1 MFAVKDSGHDLS
13 VLSYSSRE
21 ESSDRLSLE
30 STLQQLNLYNFE
42 IEVKELSIVVAKA
55 FEANPLL
62 PGVILIDRGKF
73 FGMIS
78 RRKFLECLSRP
89 YGVELFLKRPIES
102 LYRFARTDDLILP
115 ANTLIVLAA
124 RQSLNRPPALLDE
137 PIIVEIESSNHR
149 ILDVHQLLVASAKIQ
164 EITTHLLKKQTQ
176 AQMIQTEKMASLGRM
191 VAGVAHEIRNP
202 VNCLGGNV
210 NFLANY
216 FQDLMLLISAY
227 EEDNK
232 ENNERS
238 PRINEIKEEIEYDFL
253 KQDIQKILQTMN
265 IAADRLTKIV
275 GSLRNFSHIDENNRK
290 PADIHEC
297 IEGSLLILHNSLK
310 NSIKLIINY
319 GDLPLINCYSGQLS
333 QVFINLISNAIDAL
347 LDKEEEKQQ
356 LTVDRTWQPQ
366 IEITTRVIKIEN
378 HSWAAIRINDNG
390 PGIPLEIQG
399 KIFDMFFTTKD
410 VGKGTGIGLAI
421 SYQIITEKHGGKL
434 NLYSQPGKGTEFEIV
449 LPID

>member
-1 MFAVKDSGHDLS
+1 MFAVKDCGHDLS

-21 ESSDRLSLE
+21 ESSDHLSLE

-42 IEVKELSIVVAKA
+42 IDIKELSITVAKA
-55 FEANPLL
+55 FESNPLL

-89 YGVELFLKRPIES
+89 YGIELFLKRPIES
-102 LYRFARTDDLILP
+102 LYRFTRTDDLILP

-124 RQSLNRPPALLDE
+124 RQSLNRLPDLLDE
-137 PIIVEIESSNHR
+137 PIIVEIESSSHR

-191 VAGVAHEIRNP
+191 VAGIAHEIRNP

-216 FQDLMLLISAY
+216 FQDLMLLIATF
-227 EEDNK
+227 EE

-238 PRINEIKEEIEYDFL
+238 PKITEVKEDIEYDFL
-253 KQDIQKILQTMN
+253 KQDIEKILKTMY

-297 IEGSLLILHNSLK
+297 IESSLLILHNSLK
-310 NSIKLIINY
+310 NSIKLIRNY

-347 LDKEEEKQQ
+347 LDKVDEEKER
-356 LTVDRTWQPQ
+356 LTGDRTWQAQ
-366 IEITTRVIKIEN
+366 IEITTEVIEIEN
-378 HSWAAIRINDNG
+378 KSWALIRIADNG

-399 KIFDMFFTTKD
+399 KIFDMFFTTKS

-434 NLYSQPGKGTEFEIV
+434 NLHSQPGKGTEFEIV
-449 LPID
+449 LPI